1 MLLYN
6 NILAL
11 CKQRGISITR
21 LSVDIGVGNSA
32 PTKWKRGALPRMDT
46 LEKIADYFGVSV
58 AFLLDSH
65 DDAPNYQIG
74 NVSGSAAVA
83 QGVSGH
89 TVTVSSGG
97 PATAGQSDLEAELL
111 QIFRGLDLRG
121 QTAVMACAYAQ
132 EERQQNS

>member
-6 NILAL
+6 NIQAL

-32 PTKWKRGALPRMDT
+32 PTKWKRGSLPRMDT

-58 AFLLDSH
+58 AYLLTTHNDKTYH
-65 DDAPNYQIG
+65 IG
-74 NVSGSAAVA
+74 DVSGAAAVA

-89 TVTVSSGG
+89 TVSVSTGG
-97 PATAGQSDLEAELL
+97 DSSVGADLEAELL
-111 QIFRGLDLRG
+111 QIFRSLDLRG
-121 QTAVMACAYAQ
+121 QTAVLSCAYAQ
-132 EERQQNS
+132 EEKQKNN